1 MSNDTALMF
10 SNERIRKVINIV
22 GRWNEP
28 TSDEWSIIN
37 KTVTECSDGMI
48 KRVREYVFYG
58 CTALTT
64 VDLPAATSMDSNA
77 FYGCTALTT
86 VNLPAAT
93 SIGDYAFNGCT
104 ALTTVDLPAATSI
117 GDGAFNGCTALTT
130 VILRS
135 STVCVIFENTFL
147 WSTIESGTGYIYVP
161 RALVD
166 SYKVDTTWST
176 YAAQIRAIE
185 DYPDICGG

>member
-48 KRVREYVFYG
+48 KRVREYVFY
-58 CTALTT
+58 
-64 VDLPAATSMDSNA
+64 
-77 FYGCTALTT
+77 
-86 VNLPAAT
+86 
-93 SIGDYAFNGCT
+93 GCT